1 MCIRD
6 RPSHVR
12 EIITGY
18 VAGYNQVAAEA
29 QHSGGAAAW
38 ACNCDG
44 SPARWIE
51 PVGEEVFYAY
61 FADVAMM
68 ASGRNLVSLIGRA
81 EAPGPEGPVPASP
94 DSALGQTA
102 PGASNGWA
110 VGGDVTASG
119 HGMVLGNPH
128 FPWYG
133 EARGFSFEEEV
144 QPVLDRACAKCH
156 SEGGHLDFLG
166 ADGSAA
172 GIVDAPASVDT
183 VVSCTVCH
191 NPVSVSKVSV
201 VFPSGVE
208 ITGSDASVRCMECH
222 QGRES
227 TVSVNQAITDSG
239 LGLDDP
245 SPDLRFRN
253 IHYFA
258 AASTLYGSEVH
269 GSYEFEGMAYQPK
282 FGHVPGYDSC
292 MGCHNV
298 HTLEVKV
305 SECSVCHD
313 NVASAEDL
321 TAIRMPGSLVD
332 YDGDGSTDEGI
343 YDGLEGLQAMLYQ
356 AIDTSAS
363 EVAGAPILYDA
374 RAYPYWCA
382 DSNSNGQMDGDEGG
396 YAAFTPRL
404 LQATYNCQD
413 YEKDPGAFAHNGKYY
428 AQILYDSIATLNEAL
443 AQPVDLAQAHRNP
456 PGHFDS
462 TAEAFRHWDEDVEVP
477 GTCTKCHTSEGLPF
491 YLDQG
496 VTIAFP
502 PSTSLSCS
510 TCHTNFEDFALFAS
524 DEVAFPSG
532 AKLSFGEGVASNLC
546 LNCHQGRESAVSVS
560 KLIGDT
566 EPDAQS
572 ESLRFINPHY
582 FAAGATLYG
591 REAMGMYQYEG
602 KEYAGLNEQSGK
614 NQCSDCHQT
623 HALTVDPNVCAECHE
638 EVESAEDFVNV
649 RYNFADYDGDG
660 DDAELRC
667 RAHRQPEDARQP
679 AVDLQRP
686 HAQRRGDAEG
696 GGDHRQQPQMFNR
709 HWFIHE
715 CQRRAHDEEVA
726 NQRIDQHD
734 DCSFVCSN
742 LANRNGGN
750 GSCEG
755 REQRRQVP
763 NRQGRLSGA
772 QYDQHTDKSNNDGDP
787 TLETNPFAKY
797 RNR

>member
-1 MCIRD
+1 MSRKLLL
-6 RPSHVR
+6 
-12 EIITGY
+12 GLGF
-18 VAGYNQVAAEA
+18 ALLLVAAAVALMPGARHAALA
-29 QHSGGAAAW
+29 QGGDEE
-38 ACNCDG
+38 CDG
-44 SPARWIE
+44 APCPAWIVE
-51 PVGEEVFYAY
+51 AWSGSAH
-61 FADVAMM
+61 ADAT
-68 ASGRNLVSLIGRA
+68 A
-81 EAPGPEGPVPASP
+81 EAFRHWDGEDPKEVPV
-94 DSALGQTA
+94 
-102 PGASNGWA
+102 
-110 VGGDVTASG
+110 
-119 HGMVLGNPH
+119 
-128 FPWYG
+128 
-133 EARGFSFEEEV
+133 
-144 QPVLDRACAKCH
+144 ACAKCH

-343 YDGLEGLQAMLYQ
+343 YDELEGLQALLYQ
-356 AIDTSAS
+356 AIQTYAS

-374 RAYPYWCA
+374 MAYPYWFA
-382 DSNSNGQMDGDEGG
+382 DANSNGQIDGDEGG

-404 LQATYNCQD
+404 LQATYNFQA

-428 AQILYDSIATLNEAL
+428 AQILDDSIATLNEAL

-462 TAEAFRHWDEDVEVP
+462 TAEAFRHWDEDGEVP

-502 PSTSLSCS
+502 PSTSLACS
-510 TCHTNFEDFALFAS
+510 TCHSNFEDFALFAS

-546 LNCHQGRESAVSVS
+546 LNCHQGRESTMSVNAHIAAAGVGDDEVSDQ
-560 KLIGDT
+560 I
-566 EPDAQS
+566 
-572 ESLRFINPHY
+572 RFRNVHY
-582 FAAGATLYG
+582 FVAGATLFG
-591 REAMGMYQYEG
+591 ADAQGAYQYEG
-602 KEYAGLNEQSGK
+602 KEYAGRFAHVPGFDTCAN
-614 NQCSDCHQT
+614 CHSP
-623 HALTVDPNVCAECHE
+623 HALTVQETACATCHGE
-638 EVESAEDFVNV
+638 FEDVTAI
-649 RYNFADYDGDG
+649 RMMAGDYDGDG
-660 DDAELRC
+660 
-667 RAHRQPEDARQP
+667 
-679 AVDLQRP
+679 
-686 HAQRRGDAEG
+686 AQEG
-696 GGDHRQQPQMFNR
+696 VAG
-709 HWFIHE
+709 
-715 CQRRAHDEEVA
+715 EVA
-726 NQRIDQHD
+726 TMHEALLAAIQAYAADTIGTPIAY
-734 DCSFVCSN
+734 SATAYPYWFVD
-742 LANRNGGN
+742 ANANGIADPDEADGYATWTPRLLRAAYNYQYVAKDPGAFAHN
-750 GSCEG
+750 GRYIAQVLYDSLLDVGGEG
-755 REQRRQVP
+755 AVAGMTRP
-763 NRQGRLSGA
+763 
-772 QYDQHTDKSNNDGDP
+772 
-787 TLETNPFAKY
+787 
-797 RNR
+797 